1 MYLNVFSIS
10 AEAVTLRSLMK
21 IRIIHLVDD
30 AELLPNAMMD
40 CYWEKLLKNDCSESD
55 DWGTEL
61 L

>member
-10 AEAVTLRSLMK
+10 AEAVTLSLMK
-21 IRIIHLVDD
+21 IQIIHLVDD